1 MLDFHY
7 LVIVYVCS
15 IYVCSRFS
23 VLLTIF
29 YLKTA
34 TASTKDGSSYIIVP
48 LACSIIVKVFSGA
61 TDVSGNP
68 CDEGD

>member
-7 LVIVYVCS
+7 LVTV
-15 IYVCSRFS
+15 YVCSRFS

-34 TASTKDGSSYIIVP
+34 TASTKDGSSYMIVP
-48 LACSIIVKVFSGA
+48 LACSIIVEVFSGA
-61 TDVSGNP
+61 TGVSGNP